1 MKHSRLAA
9 LRQLWPGLLVLA
21 TLPAQAALQ
30 PVTLD
35 FETEWADLAPNTFV
49 QINTLTP
56 APGGLHWGSAWFGQT
71 TSPLQGSNNELRL
84 GAGSFNVDNG
94 GQPIYLDAVDFR
106 SLTNGGHI
114 EFDLVAV
121 TYDAQQPGGA
131 GAVVLF
137 PLRVDGAPDVVLPPL
152 HFTTFTGTANLGPLL
167 SFGFANFKAGGET
180 TDRNRFVMDNLHL
193 RLEPA
198 AVVPEPAS
206 PLLMALGLALVG
218 CARQRR
224 RSRACD
230 AAGTH
235 P

>member
-1 MKHSRLAA
+1 MTHSRSAA
-9 LRQLWPGLLVLA
+9 LHRLWPLLLALA
-21 TLPAQAALQ
+21 TLPVQASLQ

-35 FETEWADLAPNTFV
+35 FEAEWADLAPNTFV
-49 QINTLTP
+49 QINTLNP
-56 APGGLHWGSAWFGQT
+56 APGGLHWGSGWFGQT

-84 GAGSFNVDNG
+84 GSGSFTVDNG
-94 GQPIYLDAVDFR
+94 GQPFYLDAVDFR
-106 SLTNGGHI
+106 SVTNGGHI

-137 PLRVDGAPDVVLPPL
+137 PLRVDGAPDVVLPAL

-167 SFGFANFKAGGET
+167 SFSFANFKAGGET

-193 RLEPA
+193 RMEPP

-206 PLLMALGLALVG
+206 PVLMALGLALVG
-218 CARQRR
+218 CARQRQ
-224 RSRACD
+224 RSRAC
-230 AAGTH
+230 GPESTR